1 MVLSAPLRRLP
12 HMMRAV
18 LVDAAPLSGTPAV
31 EAKNQQSFKL
41 FLGSAAMPQARKEKN
56 EILIRVCAAGVN
68 RMDLLQKRGKYPP
81 PPGASTIL
89 GPEAAGV
96 VASSGTR
103 FREGDRV
110 MALLQGGGYA
120 EYVAVEE
127 GLCMPI
133 PSTLSFSQA
142 AAIPE
147 NWLTAYQLLHFVAG
161 LQPASTP
168 SSACLSS
175 SPPSSA
181 TATADSLNSS
191 EHGERQTDACPF
203 VCAGASGRRLPIRSV
218 LIHAAASGVGT
229 ALVQLCRLLAIPTII
244 ASAGSDE
251 KLQLCKTLGAT
262 HLINHR
268 AVEGRFSEAV
278 KNATH
283 GLGVDLLLDPVGASF
298 MQENAQ
304 SCALDASWVLY
315 GALGGVRVP
324 SFDLQLLFAK
334 RIRLLS
340 STLRSQD
347 LSYRE
352 SLVRSFEETILPKL
366 ADSSLRVILDSIYTA
381 SEADQAHQRLEKNEN
396 RGKVVLTF
404 PCPS

>member
-1 MVLSAPLRRLP
+1 
-12 HMMRAV
+12 
-18 LVDAAPLSGTPAV
+18 
-31 EAKNQQSFKL
+31 
-41 FLGSAAMPQARKEKN
+41 
-56 EILIRVCAAGVN
+56 
-68 RMDLLQKRGKYPP
+68 
-81 PPGASTIL
+81 
-89 GPEAAGV
+89 
-96 VASSGTR
+96 
-103 FREGDRV
+103 
-110 MALLQGGGYA
+110 
-120 EYVAVEE
+120 
-127 GLCMPI
+127 
-133 PSTLSFSQA
+133 
-142 AAIPE
+142 
-147 NWLTAYQLLHFVAG
+147 
-161 LQPASTP
+161 
-168 SSACLSS
+168 
-175 SPPSSA
+175 
-181 TATADSLNSS
+181 
-191 EHGERQTDACPF
+191 
-203 VCAGASGRRLPIRSV
+203 
-218 LIHAAASGVGT
+218 VGT

>member
-18 LVDAAPLSGTPAV
+18 LVDAAPLSGPPAV

-168 SSACLSS
+168 SSACFS